1 MKKVL
6 VVDDD
11 ADVRKLVS
19 KLVERAGYEALVA
32 KNGVEGMGKAR
43 ENTPDLIILDI
54 LMPKQSGIRMY
65 RELKTDELFKDIPV
79 IVLSAI
85 APKSFFRSQAV
96 LDEFRGQSVPPPE
109 AYMEKPE
116 EPEEL
121 VELPIGRLP
130 AASSTAWVRHKGG
143 IRRKA

>member
-6 VVDDD
+6 IVDDD
-11 ADVRKLVS
+11 VDVRKFVS
-19 KLVERAGYEALVA
+19 KLVERAGYEVVEA
-32 KNGVEGMGKAR
+32 KNGMEGMGTVRKDK
-43 ENTPDLIILDI
+43 PDLIILDI

-65 RELKTDELFKDIPV
+65 RELKTDEPLRDIPV

-85 APKSFFRSQAV
+85 APKTFFRSQEV
-96 LDEFRGQSVPPPE
+96 LAEFAGQPVPEPE

-121 VELPIGRLP
+121 IELMKKILG
-130 AASSTAWVRHKGG
+130 
-143 IRRKA
+143 

>member
-1 MKKVL
+1 MMKKVL

-11 ADVRKLVS
+11 ADVTKLVS
-19 KLVERAGYEALVA
+19 KLVERAGHEAIVA
-32 KNGVEGMGKAR
+32 RNGVEGMGKAR
-43 ENTPDLIILDI
+43 EEKPDLVILDV

-79 IVLSAI
+79 IMLSAI
-85 APKSFFRSQAV
+85 APKSFLRSQQV
-96 LDEFRGQSVPPPE
+96 LDEFRGQSVPEPE

-121 VELPIGRLP
+121 VELIKKLLG
-130 AASSTAWVRHKGG
+130 
-143 IRRKA
+143 

>member
-11 ADVRKLVS
+11 ADVTKLVS
-19 KLVERAGYEALVA
+19 KLVERAGYEAVVA
-32 KNGVEGMGKAR
+32 RNGVEGMGKLR
-43 ENTPDLIILDI
+43 EERPDLIILDV

-65 RELKTDELFKDIPV
+65 RELKTDELFKGIPV
-79 IVLSAI
+79 IMLSAI
-85 APKSFFRSQAV
+85 APKSFFRSQQV
-96 LDEFRGQSVPPPE
+96 LDEFRGQSVPEPE

-121 VELPIGRLP
+121 VALMKKLLG
-130 AASSTAWVRHKGG
+130 
-143 IRRKA
+143 

>member
-11 ADVRKLVS
+11 ADVTKLVS
-19 KLVERAGYEALVA
+19 KLVERAGYEAVVA
-32 KNGVEGMGKAR
+32 RNGVEGIGKLR
-43 ENTPDLIILDI
+43 EERPDLIILDV

-65 RELKTDELFKDIPV
+65 RELKTDELFKGIPV
-79 IVLSAI
+79 IMLSAI
-85 APKSFFRSQAV
+85 APKSFFRSQQV
-96 LDEFRGQSVPPPE
+96 LDEFRGQSVPEPE

-121 VELPIGRLP
+121 VALMKKLLG
-130 AASSTAWVRHKGG
+130 
-143 IRRKA
+143 